1 MLSLLFEIAAFLLM
15 PGHTF
20 LSGDSQQEGSR
31 VSSQRRELQMRL
43 PGSVLSCWVTSS
55 GFVSLITIKNKL
67 NFLGKRRHSDS
78 PRINTCNDLFRENK
92 SLPYSVWAQKRRRA
106 APLKPE
112 GVTHGDLGKG
122 RFGSTRSG
130 LEDPRS
136 HSEEQ
141 GTRGFS

>member
-1 MLSLLFEIAAFLLM
+1 M
-15 PGHTF
+15 
-20 LSGDSQQEGSR
+20 
-31 VSSQRRELQMRL
+31 
-43 PGSVLSCWVTSS
+43 TSS

-92 SLPYSVWAQKRRRA
+92 SLPYSVGAQKRPRA
-106 APLKPE
+106 VPLKPE
-112 GVTHGDLGKG
+112 GVTHGDLAKG
-122 RFGSTRSG
+122 RFCSRRSG

-141 GTRGFS
+141 GTRGFHKLGKNKTTIYLNSNPGRNDFLLH